1 MLQKEKGSHTFRNK
15 TPLYPLLVLP
25 AQLQCMAW
33 LARNF
38 IQSEVRIHAT
48 CSNLIFIVK
57 QIWMW
62 VGQRPTSLFSSFA
75 MLLLMILFGEI
86 GFFFKSDLFSCLFCS
101 WWYGIQCF
109 FHGAGCNSTSGIRGT
124 MFILMYVVSYV
135 GGANLLRHAEG
146 ATWLA
151 IVTVKRLT
159 LNWPS
164 LRGINILE
172 RSWYWVLFCLV
183 PRPQLR
189 VADEFRVTWSER
201 LFEATSPTWPT
212 SIFVVYYALTTLH
225 VHQFIFLKK
234 MGLGQFFLTSVLL

>member
-1 MLQKEKGSHTFRNK
+1 MRVGKGFCAFFHPDFWQKVKGSHTFRNK
-15 TPLYPLLVLP
+15 TPLYSLRVLP

-33 LARNF
+33 LACNL
-38 IQSEVRIHAT
+38 IQSEVSIHAT
-48 CSNLIFIVK
+48 CSNLIFIAK

-62 VGQRPTSLFSSFA
+62 VGQRARSLFSSFA
-75 MLLLMILFGEI
+75 MLLLMILFGDI
-86 GFFFKSDLFSCLFCS
+86 GFFLRAIFSRLFCS

-109 FHGAGCNSTSGIRGT
+109 FHGAGCSSTSGIRGT

-172 RSWYWVLFCLV
+172 RSWYCILL
-183 PRPQLR
+183 
-189 VADEFRVTWSER
+189 
-201 LFEATSPTWPT
+201 
-212 SIFVVYYALTTLH
+212 YGH
-225 VHQFIFLKK
+225 VSK
-234 MGLGQFFLTSVLL
+234 GLETNKFKNLIG